1 MIFLKAPIKTNASQG
16 FPPLKMKP
24 PTIKQTPSP
33 PLKNKVSFLEMIHW
47 KKNQE
52 LKTAINTTCVS
63 LIKQNWEKIAEIPQK
78 CDFLTWA
85 FKIL

>member
-1 MIFLKAPIKTNASQG
+1 
-16 FPPLKMKP
+16 MKP

-63 LIKQNWEKIAEIPQK
+63 LKKQNWEKIAEIPQK
-78 CDFLTWA
+78 YDFLTWA